1 MRLEGRVA
9 IVTGGASGIG
19 LASSTRFFEEGAKV
33 VIADID
39 GEAASKAA
47 AELDPKGKN
56 ALGVLCDVTRKQ
68 DCESVTATALERFG
82 KVDLLHANA
91 GMPFTGSIEEVDEET
106 LDRVIGVNLKGALL
120 TAQAVV
126 PSMKKQ
132 KNGSIIFTSSLQGI
146 IARPNFAPY
155 TAAKHGVTGLMKELA
170 LELAPWG
177 IRVNAI
183 APGPTRTPM
192 FPKFLEGM
200 ASEPE
205 EAMERFRQSIPL
217 GKMLEPV
224 DVANAA
230 VFLASEEARMVTGHT
245 LVVDG
250 GTTAG

>member
-1 MRLEGRVA
+1 MRLTGRVA

-19 LASSTRFFEEGAKV
+19 LASATLFFEEGAKV

-39 GEAASKAA
+39 AEAATEAA
-47 AELDPKGKN
+47 AKLDTTGKSV
-56 ALGVLCDVTRKQ
+56 LGILCDITSKR
-68 DCESVTATALERFG
+68 DCELVTSAALDRFG

-126 PSMKKQ
+126 PAMKKQ
-132 KNGSIIFTSSLQGI
+132 KYGSIIFTSSLQGI

-183 APGPTRTPM
+183 APGPTQTAM
-192 FPKFLEGM
+192 LPKFLDAM
-200 ASEPE
+200 ANEPE

-217 GKMLEPV
+217 GRMLEPI

-230 VFLASEEARMVTGHT
+230 LFLASDEARMITGHT